1 MSAIQAG
8 AVTAS
13 AFQFLSALD
22 AYAKE
27 AAALTCDRVDPEAY
41 HRMRVGL
48 DEMRR
53 YVQGVPGLSA
63 GWIEVQIRHFELA
76 HVRWKMEQAQAEVA
90 AMQLVAARHDAA
102 VRRLRALCV
111 GLIQFDTCGPGC
123 NRWMCCFTTATSARS
138 AGRRFICSAA
148 RCNPPT

>member
-63 GWIEVQIRHFELA
+63 GWIEVLIRHFELA

-111 GLIQFDTCGPGC
+111 GLIQFDTCGPG
-123 NRWMCCFTTATSARS
+123 
-138 AGRRFICSAA
+138 
-148 RCNPPT
+148 

>member
-53 YVQGVPGLSA
+53 
-63 GWIEVQIRHFELA
+63 
-76 HVRWKMEQAQAEVA
+76 
-90 AMQLVAARHDAA
+90 
-102 VRRLRALCV
+102 
-111 GLIQFDTCGPGC
+111 
-123 NRWMCCFTTATSARS
+123 
-138 AGRRFICSAA
+138 
-148 RCNPPT
+148 